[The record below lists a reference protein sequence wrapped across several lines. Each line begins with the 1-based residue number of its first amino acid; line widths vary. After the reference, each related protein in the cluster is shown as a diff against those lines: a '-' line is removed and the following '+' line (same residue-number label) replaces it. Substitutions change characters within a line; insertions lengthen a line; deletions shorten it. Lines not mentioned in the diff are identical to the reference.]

1 MKYHP
6 NRPYPKLAGVSLKK
20 HHGQHFLRSDLV
32 VEDMIRHVQLAPPAK
47 VLEIG
52 CGDGF
57 LTGAI
62 LQQPVDRL
70 WVFEI
75 DPDWAAVV
83 NAKFP
88 DGRLHIFEENFLDVD
103 LSRLGSDA
111 AWTVL
116 ANLPYQVT
124 FPIFHRFRA
133 FAHLLVEGVVMV
145 QEEVAQKLVAKG
157 GRSLGFISLY
167 FQHAFEFKLLSKV
180 PPTVFVPAPKVDS
193 RLVYFKPRVVRDTLV
208 NEEEFWKFV
217 RRCFSQPRRTIK
229 NNLQSFHYEIAAVPD
244 EILSL
249 RAQQMDMESLQV
261 LWGYLYL
268 ADNVTEK
275 V

>member
-6 NRPYPKLAGVSLKK
+6 NRPYPKLGGVSLKK
-20 HHGQHFLRSDLV
+20 HHGQHFLRSDSV
-32 VEDMIRHVQLAPPAK
+32 VEDMIRHVQLKSPAK

-75 DPDWAAVV
+75 DSDWASVV
-83 NAKFP
+83 NKKFP

-103 LSRLGSDA
+103 LGRLGCEAS
-111 AWTVL
+111 WTVL

-124 FPIFHRFRA
+124 FPIFHRFRD
-133 FAHLLVEGVVMV
+133 FAHVFLEGVVMV
-145 QEEVAQKLVAKG
+145 QEEVAQKLVATG
-157 GRSLGFISLY
+157 GRSFGFVSLY
-167 FQHAFEFKLLSKV
+167 FQHVFEFKLLAKV

-193 RLVYFKPRVVRDTLV
+193 RLVHFKPKSIRDTLA
-208 NEEEFWKFV
+208 NESEFWKFV

-229 NNLQSFHYEIAAVPD
+229 NNLQNFHYDIASVSED
-244 EILSL
+244 ILSL
-249 RAQQMDMESLQV
+249 RGQQMNMEQLQL
-261 LWGYLYL
+261 LWKQLDGGQT
-268 ADNVTEK
+268 V
-275 V
+275 